1 MEPMDLEEDA
11 VGISVADNPERSPA
25 IPTERPEDVAAA
37 HPAGA
42 SAACASSAEMH
53 VDEAPPDPRRGALC
67 APPAD
72 TLDDSPGFEDMCK
85 PHVGVTAEVNQA
97 AAEPIM
103 VLRKEALVVRLRK
116 MVIGVSNGPVPSG
129 EGAAVASLT
138 LGDLKLVKQV
148 VATLNLKTN
157 ADVHAACGCLDDQEG
172 RAFLAADL
180 IGIQLVRGLSQVG
193 NSRGNEARRLGEEI
207 DERLAAHEA
216 ALDKL
221 GSTARQK
228 KSRARKAEGADDK
241 VAAIDVKLASDKAAL
256 AAAVVV
262 LERLP
267 DAKVKIEV
275 KRERPPKP
283 APVAPLQT
291 HSQRR
296 TKVVKAE
303 EAAARADALEDA
315 ARRRYEKAKAAT
327 AKVGKKRLEQSMG
340 GWRLDDEAY
349 KRLLAER
356 AETDREW
363 EQLCASEQQL
373 LREWIEARQAAGDAR
388 DAASEARSDVAI
400 ESEWQRSWAALELK
414 WQQRDAELRAAR
426 DAERAAEVAEA
437 AEEERVWEAAREEEA
452 REAERWLAER
462 RAERERE
469 SRELHREI
477 ARSQWTYSRPE
488 VVRNHAQHVWGA
500 GWEKENSAPPKV
512 FRLVG
517 KSADEVRSVAH
528 DVSQTVTDTEE
539 RVRLN
544 RVEHE
549 MLH

>member
-1 MEPMDLEEDA
+1 MDLEEDA

-275 KRERPPKP
+275 KREGAPTEASARSAAADSLAAAHQGRQGGGSCRTRRRSRRRRAPP
-283 APVAPLQT
+283 LREGEGGDSEGRQ
-291 HSQRR
+291 
-296 TKVVKAE
+296 
-303 EAAARADALEDA
+303 EAAGAVHGRLAP
-315 ARRRYEKAKAAT
+315 RRRG
-327 AKVGKKRLEQSMG
+327 V
-340 GWRLDDEAY
+340 
-349 KRLLAER
+349 
-356 AETDREW
+356 
-363 EQLCASEQQL
+363 
-373 LREWIEARQAAGDAR
+373 QAAAGRAGGDR
-388 DAASEARSDVAI
+388 PGVGAA
-400 ESEWQRSWAALELK
+400 
-414 WQQRDAELRAAR
+414 
-426 DAERAAEVAEA
+426 
-437 AEEERVWEAAREEEA
+437 
-452 REAERWLAER
+452 
-462 RAERERE
+462 
-469 SRELHREI
+469 
-477 ARSQWTYSRPE
+477 
-488 VVRNHAQHVWGA
+488 VRQ
-500 GWEKENSAPPKV
+500 
-512 FRLVG
+512 
-517 KSADEVRSVAH
+517 
-528 DVSQTVTDTEE
+528 
-539 RVRLN
+539 
-544 RVEHE
+544 
-549 MLH
+549 